1 MATKTTTPAQA
12 ADTVASPID
21 WEGLDGAVVLDG
33 ADIVDKSEMI
43 GKPFVITAVKNSVN
57 SRSIVTMFIEATPKD
72 GDPVTFTDSS
82 STGVREQIQKY
93 LVSTGQG
100 DVLDEWITVQ
110 IVAPR
115 GLRVSKYTATDN
127 RGKDVPAKT
136 YYITTSGRR
145 A

>member
-1 MATKTTTPAQA
+1 MASKTTTPAT
-12 ADTVASPID
+12 DTVASEID
-21 WEGLDGAVVLDG
+21 WDGANAVVLDG
-33 ADIVDKSEMI
+33 ADIVDKSEMV
-43 GKPFVITAVKNSVN
+43 GVPFLITAVKNSVN
-57 SRSIVTMFIEATPKD
+57 SRQIVTMFVEATPKD

-100 DVLDEWITVQ
+100 DVLDEWIDVR
-110 IVAPR
+110 IVAPK
-115 GLRVSKYTATDN
+115 GLRVSKYTAQDS